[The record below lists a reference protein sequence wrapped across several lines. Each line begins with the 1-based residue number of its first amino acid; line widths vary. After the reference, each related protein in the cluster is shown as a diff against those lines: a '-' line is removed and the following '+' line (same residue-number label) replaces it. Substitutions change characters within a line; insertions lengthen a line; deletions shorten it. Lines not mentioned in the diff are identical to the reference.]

1 MWDNH
6 RLLRSIANLLFI
18 ISMVLVLV
26 SVVRYVLRLPVFP
39 LNSVELVAAPQRVP
53 EALLEKVAHEQVRGN
68 FFTVDLDLA
77 RKGFEALPWVRSV
90 SVRRKFPWGVQ
101 VDIEEHVVLAR
112 WNKSALVNTY
122 GEVFIAQSDEVLPE
136 FLGQPETSPQVTQ
149 LYAELNQ
156 TLLPLHQKIVQISL
170 SPRFAWQVKL
180 SDGMVL
186 ELGRAEMQERLARFV
201 KVYPY
206 SLAVSAQGVRR
217 VDLRYRNGF
226 SAYQSGGA
234 V

>member
-6 RLLRSIANLLFI
+6 RLLRSIANLLFT

-26 SVVRYVLRLPVFP
+26 SVARYVLRLPVFP
-39 LNSVELVAAPQRVP
+39 LNRVELVATPQRVST
-53 EALLEKVAHEQVRGN
+53 ELLEKVVHEQVSGN
-68 FFTVDLDLA
+68 FFTVDLDRA
-77 RKGFEALPWVRSV
+77 RKSFEALPWVRTV
-90 SVRRKFPWGVQ
+90 SVRRKFPWGLQ
-101 VDIEEHVVLAR
+101 VDVEEHVALAR
-112 WNKSALVNTY
+112 WNKSALVNTH
-122 GEVFIAQSDEVLPE
+122 GEVFAAQSDEVLPD
-136 FLGQPETSPQVTQ
+136 FVGQSETAQQVTK
-149 LYAELNQ
+149 LYAELNEE
-156 TLLPLHQKIVQISL
+156 LVPLHQKIAQISL
-170 SPRFAWQVKL
+170 SPRAAWQVIL

-186 ELGRAEMQERLARFV
+186 ELGREEMRERLALFV

-226 SAYQSGGA
+226 AAYQSGSE